1 MLVKDLLK
9 VVKSVSDIQF
19 KELDPNTEFDKLMDE
34 DFQER
39 EVKTLTVTDDGRM
52 FVELKEDLSIRPQ
65 LTSTQ
70 LFKSGEI
77 NGSLD
82 AIDFDNIPD

>member
-52 FVELKEDLSIRPQ
+52 FVELKEDLSIKPQ
-65 LTSTQ
+65 LPPTQ

-82 AIDFDNIPD
+82 AIDFNNIPD